1 MVAGTTV
8 ANLGLPVHL
17 AFRYN
22 STRDDDTLPDTAI
35 LLQVR
40 SSHSKYRTTSRK
52 EGAFMQISQAL
63 TIGLNALRKNKMRTI
78 LTMLG
83 IIIGIAAVI
92 GMVSV
97 GGGAQL
103 LVLGELQRVGAA
115 NMVVVYRPDRIEEN
129 GKRIPN
135 RSASQ
140 LEYEDVVEI
149 EMTCPSVENV
159 TPEISGFTLPASFE
173 GTNKTVN
180 IAASDPSYTD
190 GHNWYAV
197 QGRFLN
203 NEDLDEARRVCVVG
217 SEIQAD
223 LFEGG
228 NPVGREIKV
237 AGVRMTVIGVMKE
250 KGDKMASEGW
260 DNTAIMPLTTM
271 QRYFIGRDLIGV
283 LFVQAQSFEV
293 IDDALAEVKLAMMRR
308 HEDADKAFEYF
319 SIKEALDSVQRVSLI
334 LQVLLGGVASI
345 ALFVG
350 GIGIMNIMLVSVT
363 ERTREI
369 GLRKAIGAKRADVLM
384 QFLSESVVI
393 SVIGGIFG
401 ILVGAGIGMLASFA
415 VTRFLLPDVDWPAA
429 VSTQAAV
436 IAFLTSAAIGI
447 FFGLYPANKAARM
460 LPTEALRHE

>member
-1 MVAGTTV
+1 
-8 ANLGLPVHL
+8 
-17 AFRYN
+17 
-22 STRDDDTLPDTAI
+22 
-35 LLQVR
+35 
-40 SSHSKYRTTSRK
+40 
-52 EGAFMQISQAL
+52 
-63 TIGLNALRKNKMRTI
+63 MRTI

-115 NMVVVYRPDRIEEN
+115 NMVVVWRPDEVEEN
-129 GKRIPN
+129 GKRVPN
-135 RSASQ
+135 RSSSK
-140 LEYEDVVEI
+140 LEYEDVIEI
-149 EMTCPSVENV
+149 EATCPSVKNV
-159 TPEISGFTLPASFE
+159 TPEISGFTLPSSFA
-173 GTNKTVN
+173 GMQKTIN
-180 IAASDPSYTD
+180 IAASTPSYTE
-190 GHNWYAV
+190 GHNWSVV
-197 QGRFLN
+197 QGRFFS
-203 NEDLDEARRVCVVG
+203 NEDVDDARRVCTIG
-217 SEIQAD
+217 TEIQKD
-223 LFEGG
+223 LFDGG
-228 NPVGREIKV
+228 NPIGREIKV
-237 AGVRMTVIGVMKE
+237 AGVRLTVIGVMKE

-283 LFVQAQSFEV
+283 LFVQSHSFEV
-293 IDDALAEVKLAMMRR
+293 IDQALAEVKLAMLRR
-308 HEDADKAFEYF
+308 HPDADKAFEYF
-319 SIKEALDSVQRVSLI
+319 SIKEALDSVERVSLI

-350 GIGIMNIMLVSVT
+350 GIGIMNIMFVSVT

-393 SVIGGIFG
+393 SLIGGILG
-401 ILVGAGIGMLASFA
+401 ILVGAGIGAAASLA
-415 VTRFLLPDVDWPAA
+415 VTKFLLPDVEWPAV
-429 VSTQAAV
+429 VSMEAAI